1 MFCSVAFALL
11 ALNTLFPVLNIL
23 AIPGYVFA
31 LRFCWSYFTP
41 FAFFFSFLSSFAAAV
56 YLCLGSTSAP
66 CSIRSGLVWT
76 SAPPPFFFWLL
87 PFLSVCSTHNLSI
100 VLS

>member
-41 FAFFFSFLSSFAAAV
+41 FAFFFLFFL
-56 YLCLGSTSAP
+56 
-66 CSIRSGLVWT
+66 
-76 SAPPPFFFWLL
+76 
-87 PFLSVCSTHNLSI
+87 FLRRQYICV
-100 VLS
+100 